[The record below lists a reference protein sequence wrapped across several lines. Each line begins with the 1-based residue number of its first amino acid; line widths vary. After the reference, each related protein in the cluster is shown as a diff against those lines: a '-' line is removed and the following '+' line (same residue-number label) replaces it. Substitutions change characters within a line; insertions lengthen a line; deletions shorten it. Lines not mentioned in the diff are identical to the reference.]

1 MITHS
6 TTAALTNVFEVAY
19 LLSFDDILDIIA
31 VLCHRPLLLLRQS
44 LIPSTERKQYHNIHN
59 FNNHFQHA

>member
-1 MITHS
+1 M
-6 TTAALTNVFEVAY
+6 AY

-44 LIPSTERKQYHNIHN
+44 LIPSTEKKQYHKTRT

>member
-1 MITHS
+1 M
-6 TTAALTNVFEVAY
+6 AY

-44 LIPSTERKQYHNIHN
+44 LIPSTEKKQYHNTRT